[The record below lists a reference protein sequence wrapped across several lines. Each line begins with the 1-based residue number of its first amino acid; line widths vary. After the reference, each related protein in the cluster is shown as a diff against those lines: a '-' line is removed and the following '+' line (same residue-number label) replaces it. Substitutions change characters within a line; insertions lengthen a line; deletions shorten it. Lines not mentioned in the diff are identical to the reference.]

1 MERAKFKELA
11 QERGLKV
18 LSYKAELLGIP
29 QTVEG
34 KEMIIPVSHKP
45 QRLSV
50 EDYEEPREVYEERR
64 KMVKFVEK
72 QYRKGSKFWDSSNL
86 KTYSRMSPDEVQAKY
101 SELISNENM
110 AEKLMEMD
118 QELSKQESL
127 DKFNKETTE

>member
-29 QTVEG
+29 QTIDGVEY
-34 KEMIIPVSHKP
+34 IIPVSHKGG
-45 QRLSV
+45 RLSL
-50 EDYEEPREVYEERR
+50 EDYEESRETYLQRR

-72 QYRKGSKFWDSSNL
+72 QYKKGGKFWDSSKL
-86 KTYSRMSPDEVQAKY
+86 KTYNRMTPDEVQAKY
-101 SELISNENM
+101 SELVNSENM

-118 QELSKQESL
+118 QELSKQKIE
-127 DKFNKETTE
+127 E